1 MAASRQ
7 DTIFEI
13 DEDDDE
19 VDEFNKLNGKKTI
32 NPGDFLKIALRNQG
46 INISQ
51 ITSVNKNSAGIITS
65 ISRNSKLTI
74 PGTDPNILREIADF
88 NRDNNISILVN
99 NRGISDAPQRPKMG
113 GKRRR
118 TNRKR
123 TIRKRRRTI
132 RKRTRK

>member
-7 DTIFEI
+7 YTVFEI
-13 DEDDDE
+13 DEDDDDE
-19 VDEFNKLNGKKTI
+19 EFNKLNGIKTI
-32 NPGDFLKIALRNQG
+32 NPGDFLKIALRNQS

-51 ITSVNKNSAGIITS
+51 ITSVNKNSAGEITS
-65 ISRNSKLTI
+65 ISRDSKVTI

-88 NRDNNISILVN
+88 NRENKITKLVN
-99 NRGISDAPQRPKMG
+99 NSGISAAPQRPMG

-118 TNRKR
+118 TNRKRRR

-132 RKRTRK
+132 RKRK